1 MQKIPVS
8 KVVGGMVLARPVT
21 RESGVVL
28 MGEGT
33 ELTELLIEKLRDL
46 EIANVYVKGRPLDLG
61 GEDVSLEQ
69 LLNELDERFSI
80 TPGDKLSLQIKE
92 LVKQDIIRR
101 RSPDEL

>member
-8 KVVGGMVLARPVT
+8 KAAAGMVLARPVT

-33 ELTELLIEKLRDL
+33 ELTALMIEKLREL
-46 EIANVYVKGRPLDLG
+46 EILNICVKGRPLDLG
-61 GEDVSLEQ
+61 GDDVPLEQ
-69 LLNELDERFSI
+69 LLHELDERFS
-80 TPGDKLSLQIKE
+80 TTKADKLCQQIKE

-101 RSPDEL
+101 RSPGEL